1 VNFVLVHG
9 AWHGAW
15 CWKKVVPEL
24 ERLGHT
30 VSTPDLPG
38 LGDDPTPAA
47 SVTLGDYA
55 TRIAAVLDAHPEP
68 SILVG
73 HSMGGM
79 AISAAAELR
88 PEKILRLVYLCAFLP
103 RSGESLLTLEELN
116 PDPRVPPHIRP
127 DKEGFTAMIALN
139 AVEEVFYHDCSPEDI
154 AGAKARLRPQSFLPL
169 KAPVTLTGR
178 KFGRIPRTY
187 IECTED
193 RAIVI
198 VFQRLM
204 HRLSPCDDVVTLA
217 TSHSPFL
224 SAPERLAAALSNLDA
239 QPAPDAGR
247 RSQS

>member
-30 VSTPDLPG
+30 VATPDLPG
-38 LGDDPTPAA
+38 LGDDPTPAGG
-47 SVTLGDYA
+47 VTLEDYA
-55 TRIAAVLDAHPEP
+55 ARIVSVLDAHAEP
-68 SILVG
+68 SVLVG

-88 PEKILRLVYLCAFLP
+88 PAKVRRLVYLCAFLP
-103 RSGESLLTLEELN
+103 RNGESLLMLEERN
-116 PDPRVPPHIRP
+116 ADPRVPPNITP
-127 DKEGFTAMIALN
+127 DKDHFTATIDPD
-139 AVEEVFYHDCSPEDI
+139 AVVELFYHDCSAEDV
-154 AGAKARLRPQSFLPL
+154 AFAKARLRPQSFLPL
-169 KAPVTLTGR
+169 KAPVALTDRG
-178 KFGRIPRTY
+178 FGPVPRTY

-198 VFQRLM
+198 EFQRVM
-204 HRLSPCDDVVTLA
+204 QRASPCDSVVSLR

-224 SAPERLAAALSNLDA
+224 SAPALLAATLSNLDLQTA
-239 QPAPDAGR
+239 SKPGR
-247 RSQS
+247 RSQP